1 MTEKKKK
8 STTPVGR
15 YPPYGRTEKSIMSKY
30 AEAVGEEGIRTYDED
45 KDSRQHDIEIMRRV
59 FSDPLKEESQVA
71 EIVRR
76 EKVKF

>member
-8 STTPVGR
+8 STTPLGR
-15 YPPYGRTEKSIMSKY
+15 YPPQGRTEESMMSKY

-59 FSDPLKEESQVA
+59 FSDPLREESRVA

-76 EKVKF
+76 ERR